1 VPILKLDDAP
11 EFDLAGVRVRG
22 LSSPS
27 RGALETMSY
36 RVDLQPGQRLPE
48 HTHDHE
54 EVFHVLSGSITASL
68 DGEETL
74 LGPGD
79 TVMIPPGVSHFS
91 YAGGSEP
98 CAFLAMMPVG
108 TIMIR
113 PDGERA
119 APPWGA

>member
-1 VPILKLDDAP
+1 MPILKFDDAP

-27 RGALETMSY
+27 RGALETTSY

-54 EVFHVLSGSITASL
+54 EVFHVLSGPITASL
-68 DGEETL
+68 DGAETL

-79 TVMIPPGVSHFS
+79 TVMI
-91 YAGGSEP
+91 
-98 CAFLAMMPVG
+98 AMMPVG

-119 APPWGA
+119 VPPWGA